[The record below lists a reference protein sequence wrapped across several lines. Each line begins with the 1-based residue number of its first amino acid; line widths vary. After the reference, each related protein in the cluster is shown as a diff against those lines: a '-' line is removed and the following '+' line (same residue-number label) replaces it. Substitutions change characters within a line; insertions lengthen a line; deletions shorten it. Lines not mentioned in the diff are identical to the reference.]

1 MPGAQERRSAG
12 GNIDSPHDEPSG
24 GVRTVNG
31 VTGDWTIEPLD
42 LAKTAALARA
52 VGLSEV
58 TASVLVRRGYGDPEV
73 ARRFLA
79 AELPG
84 HDPFLLGDMAV
95 AVERIR
101 AAIEA
106 GKRICVHGDYDVDG
120 ICATALAVLV
130 LRELGAD
137 VVWHLPSRFEEGY
150 GVSSVTLAKL
160 AADGIGLVLTVD
172 CGITAV
178 EEVAEAEALGLEV
191 VVTDH
196 HRPGETLPDCPVVAT
211 RPSPY
216 PFPELC
222 GTGVV
227 YKLGEALLGP
237 EHTVLKRHL
246 DLVALATIADVV
258 PLVDEN
264 RALAFA
270 GLRALACTRRPGLQ
284 ALMKGARVDPAAVE
298 ATAVGFRLAPRINAA
313 GRLGRPDTALRL
325 ILTEDTEEA
334 RLLALELEE
343 LNRDRQAV
351 EDRILREAS
360 ALVEGLP
367 DRERQ
372 RRGYVLWR
380 EDWHEGVIGI
390 VASRLVEKFHRPVV
404 LIAGSQDGWKGS
416 GRSVSRFDLHGALA
430 ACSEHLQRFG
440 GHRAAA
446 GLSIDEASIESFA
459 TAFAAYADAHLAEED
474 LSPITVVD
482 AVVSAEDLTLPL
494 AQELDRLAPFG
505 LGNPDVMLLVPGS
518 QPVAPSTVGE
528 GKHLRFR
535 VRQNGRDAG
544 SAIAFGQGSQLDRL
558 RAAGLFDVACRLK
571 ENRWNGTI
579 APQLVVR
586 RLFDTP
592 ESYEEL
598 RVQMADLWRAGEG
611 SWTAEAR
618 TVFAELGLMLDL
630 DRGPRRRQLV
640 ESETFRALLAREALA
655 LPEAA

>member
-1 MPGAQERRSAG
+1 
-12 GNIDSPHDEPSG
+12 
-24 GVRTVNG
+24 V
-31 VTGDWTIEPLD
+31 WTIEPYD
-42 LAKTAALARA
+42 AAAAASLARELELSDITAAVLA
-52 VGLSEV
+52 
-58 TASVLVRRGYGDPEV
+58 RRGYGDPES
-73 ARRFLA
+73 ARRFLD

-84 HDPFLLGDMAV
+84 HDPFLLGNMAV

-101 AAIEA
+101 AAIAA

-120 ICATALAVLV
+120 ICATALAVLI

-150 GVSSVTLAKL
+150 GVSSETLAKL
-160 AADGIGLVLTVD
+160 ADDGVGLVLTVD

-178 EEVAEAEALGLEV
+178 SEVAEAKALGLEV

-196 HRPGETLPDCPVVAT
+196 HRPGETLPDCPIVAT

-227 YKLGEALLGP
+227 FKLGEALLGAGHAAL
-237 EHTVLKRHL
+237 ERNL

-284 ALMKGARVDPAAVE
+284 ALMRSARVDPAAVE
-298 ATAVGFRLAPRINAA
+298 ASAVGFRLAPRINAA
-313 GRLGRPDTALRL
+313 GRLCRPDIALDL
-325 ILTEDTEEA
+325 ILTDEAEEA
-334 RLLALELEE
+334 KRLAAELED

-360 ALVEGLP
+360 ALVEALP
-367 DRERQ
+367 ERERR
-372 RRGYVLWR
+372 RRGYVLAS

-390 VASRLVEKFHRPVV
+390 VASRLVERFHRPIV
-404 LIAGSQDGWKGS
+404 LIAASQDGWKGS

-430 ACSEHLQRFG
+430 ACSKHLQRFG

-446 GLSIDEASIESFA
+446 GLSIDPASVEAF
-459 TAFAAYADAHLAEED
+459 TQAFAAHADAALTDED
-474 LSPITVVD
+474 LHPVTVVD

-505 LGNPDVMLLVPGS
+505 LGNPDVTLLVPAS
-518 QPVAPSTVGE
+518 QPVSPATVGE

-558 RAAGLFDVACRLK
+558 RAEGLFDVACRLK

-592 ESYEEL
+592 DGYEEL
-598 RVQMADLWRAGEG
+598 RTSLAELWRAGEAA
-611 SWTAEAR
+611 WTPEAQR
-618 TVFAELGLMLDL
+618 IFGELGLNGAND
-630 DRGPRRRQLV
+630 RRRQLL
-640 ESETFRALLAREALA
+640 ESETFRGLLAGEARGVLER
-655 LPEAA
+655 LPKAA